1 MSWSSLL
8 LPPLSDVPPSM
19 VGNPTRHLYSCDNS
33 TSGLSHIPGF
43 PKTRTFSPSHHT
55 PPASTFLGRTLTRG
69 CHIPVGGCWRKGA
82 LGLGPGLQGTAAQG
96 APVLPPQ
103 KSFWVILVWSL
114 SSNTNTVRV
123 WTMTL
128 TSRRLSFG
136 VTSGRLRPWIE
147 GHISPSGS
155 PLCESLLSSSDSG
168 AFPYPFSL
176 NKGGGSPGVWHTA
189 HPSVFLPSAVFPT

>member
-1 MSWSSLL
+1 MTIQPLASATFQDSPKQGHFLPLITHL
-8 LPPLSDVPPSM
+8 LPPHSWAGPSPGDV
-19 VGNPTRHLYSCDNS
+19 
-33 TSGLSHIPGF
+33 TSRLADAGARVPW
-43 PKTRTFSPSHHT
+43 
-55 PPASTFLGRTLTRG
+55 ARG
-69 CHIPVGGCWRKGA
+69 CPPF
-82 LGLGPGLQGTAAQG
+82 LGPGLQGTAAQG